1 MGIIVLVYGSLINY
15 IIMSLYCGFVALLV
29 VIFNISCL
37 ILGIIILVI
46 VLADYIMVIGVYY
59 LMVYYYIVGIIRV

>member
-1 MGIIVLVYGSLINY
+1 MVVWLIILLWVYIV
-15 IIMSLYCGFVALLV
+15 GFVALLV